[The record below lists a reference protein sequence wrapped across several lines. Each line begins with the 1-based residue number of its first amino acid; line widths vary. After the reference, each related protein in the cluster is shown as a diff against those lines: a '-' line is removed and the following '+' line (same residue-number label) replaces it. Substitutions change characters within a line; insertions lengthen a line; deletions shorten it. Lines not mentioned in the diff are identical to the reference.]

1 MTKQF
6 ELAALR
12 AFFRIARAWQLS
24 VGDQA
29 VLLGADVHEL
39 VRWRLDPVTA
49 VLSQDASARLRYI
62 LDIDAALQDLLPVQ
76 ERADAWARQ
85 PNKAPLFRGGSAL
98 DRMLNGR
105 LDDLKNVADYLAS
118 IRSGDFS

>member
-6 ELAALR
+6 ELAALE
-12 AFFRIARAWQLS
+12 AFFRIAQAWQLS
-24 VGDQA
+24 DGEQA

-62 LDIDAALQDLLPVQ
+62 VDIDAALQDLLPMQ
-76 ERADAWARQ
+76 ERADAWVRQ
-85 PNKAPLFRGGSAL
+85 PNKAALFGGGSAL
-98 DRMLNGR
+98 ERMLGGR
-105 LDDLKNVADYLAS
+105 LDDLKDVADYLAS